1 MPKKSISTNKIKIF
15 EDLINSD
22 DYQKSSKEFYRSQL
36 ILARMNEIMSQKNLT
51 QEELA
56 FRMNM
61 SQPNLSNILSGKKPK
76 FSIDTIIRFCEAT
89 DSKLE
94 IIS

>member
-1 MPKKSISTNKIKIF
+1 MSKKSITTDKMQIF
-15 EDLINSD
+15 KELVNSD
-22 DYQKSSKEFYRSQL
+22 DYQKSSREFYRSQL

-56 FRMNM
+56 IRMNM

-76 FSIDTIIRFCEAT
+76 FSIDTVIRFCEAT

-94 IIS
+94 IIG